1 VGNARSRHGFTYLM
15 LLWWVAIGSI
25 MLAALGQQW
34 SLESRR
40 QKEIELVFRGEQ
52 IRDAIQSYYDA
63 TPVEPK
69 LLPTSIDDL
78 LEDRRGPVL
87 KRHLRQHWTDPMTGG
102 KEWGLIMAGPFLKGV
117 YSTAAGHPLRAP
129 SAIEHYDEWR
139 FEADAMPIEP
149 AASEPSSPPPGP
161 STNRH
166 L

>member
-1 VGNARSRHGFTYLM
+1 MDPRPARGFTYLM

-40 QKEIELVFRGEQ
+40 QKEIELVFRAEQ

-87 KRHLRQHWTDPMTGG
+87 KRHLRQHWTDPITGG
-102 KEWGLIMAGPFLKGV
+102 KEWGLVMAGPFLRGV
-117 YSTAAGHPLRAP
+117 YSTSKQHPLRAP
-129 SAIEHYDEWR
+129 TSIDTYEDWR
-139 FEADAMPIEP
+139 FESDAMP
-149 AASEPSSPPPGP
+149 ADATASEPASPPRQ

>member
-1 VGNARSRHGFTYLM
+1 MRARPSHGFTYLM

-34 SLESRR
+34 ALESRR
-40 QKEIELVFRGEQ
+40 QKEIELVFRAEQ

-63 TPVEPK
+63 TPIEPK

-87 KRHLRQHWTDPMTGG
+87 KRHLRQHWTDPITGSPD
-102 KEWGLIMAGPFLKGV
+102 WGLVMAGPFLRGV
-117 YSTAAGHPLRAP
+117 YSPSKQHPLRAP
-129 SAIEHYDEWR
+129 TSIETYEDWR
-139 FEADAMPIEP
+139 FETDAVPLES
-149 AASEPSSPPPGP
+149 SESAPSSPLGS